1 MKRIVILALLSPFA
15 IAIAHGQGRD
25 RESFDPEVTEV
36 WKLVDKVTPAATVG
50 MPPSDA
56 VVLFDG
62 SALDAWMHLDG
73 SDAKW
78 EVSDGAFT
86 VKKGTGDIKTRENF
100 GDIQLH
106 IEWMAPTEVEGTGQN
121 QANSGIFLQERYEI
135 QVLDS
140 HSTETYANGQ
150 AGAIYKQHA
159 PLVNAN
165 RPPLTWQSYDIV
177 YRAPV
182 FNDEGKLLVPARI
195 TAFLN
200 GVLVQDNTSIWGP
213 TEYKGLPVY
222 EEHGNAAL
230 KLQDHGNPV
239 KFRNIWLREL

>member
-1 MKRIVILALLSPFA
+1 MKRIAILAVLSLCAFNL
-15 IAIAHGQGRD
+15 IHGQGRD
-25 RESFDPEVTEV
+25 RESLDPEVTEV
-36 WKLVDKVTPAATVG
+36 WKLVDKVIPAETIG

-62 SALDAWMHLDG
+62 SDLDAWMHLDG

-78 EVSDGAFT
+78 EVADGAFT
-86 VKKGTGDIKTRENF
+86 VKKETGDIKTRETF
-100 GDIQLH
+100 GDVQLH
-106 IEWMAPTEVEGTGQN
+106 IEWMAPTDVVGSGQN
-121 QANSGIFLQERYEI
+121 QGNSGIFLQERYEI

-140 HSTETYANGQ
+140 YTTETYANGQ
-150 AGAIYKQHA
+150 AGAIYKQHP
-159 PLVNAN
+159 PLANAN
-165 RPPLTWQSYDIV
+165 RPPLTWQAYDII

-182 FNDEGKLLVPARI
+182 FNDEGKVLVPARI

-200 GVLVQDNTSIWGP
+200 GILVQDNTSIWGP

-222 EEHGNAAL
+222 VEHGNAAL

-239 KFRNIWLREL
+239 KFRNIWVREL